1 MSSVIRSLDDAP
13 VYAQASVTLISRVQ
27 RPYLFRVRVEG
38 QFPHNRVRE
47 YDIAAKNESA
57 AAFQGIKVF
66 ERQMSKAVEMR
77 ELIMDSIRPG
87 GR

>member
-1 MSSVIRSLDDAP
+1 MSRILLPDEVDVR
-13 VYAQASVTLISRVQ
+13 AQASVTLLSRVQ

-38 QFPHNRVRE
+38 QYPHNRVRE
-47 YDIAAKNESA
+47 YDIAAVNEAA
-57 AAFQGIKVF
+57 AAFKGIEVF
-66 ERQMSKAVEMR
+66 SKQMSKRVQVR